1 MSPQPGSY
9 NWTQVAWDDDD
20 DFADRMSREASIYVG
35 APPENTWGLLES
47 SESHR
52 GYLDAKTANA
62 VAEIEK
68 RAGRTLRFREADV
81 GRGASGSGTVVAI
94 VEAVAVAGGAAA
106 AVRETARLVRWSYQ
120 RIARAKGRRPMISL
134 GAAEH
139 LAMADLI
146 DRVDAVPRLLGSGDM
161 NSNNQ
166 DRAFTGGDAFFV
178 VLATESEL
186 HHYHVS
192 AYGEVYYIGTSP
204 LIPNFMEEP
213 SPPYWA
219 GGDGEGRQS
228 LWLALR
234 YRLWKIRASSWLHRR
249 LGRRW
254 RR

>member
-1 MSPQPGSY
+1 MSPQPGSH

-20 DFADRMSREASIYVG
+20 DFADRMSREALIYVG
-35 APPENTWGLLES
+35 APPEDTWGSLES

-52 GYLDAKTANA
+52 EYLDADTASA
-62 VAEIEK
+62 VAEIEE
-68 RAGRTLRFREADV
+68 RAGRTLRFREADA

-94 VEAVAVAGGAAA
+94 VEAVAVTGGAAA
-106 AVRETARLVRWSYQ
+106 ATREAARLVRWAY
-120 RIARAKGRRPMISL
+120 RKIASARGRRPMISL

-178 VLATESEL
+178 VLTTESEL

-204 LIPNFMEEP
+204 LIPNFMEAEP

-219 GGDGEGRQS
+219 GGDLEDD
-228 LWLALR
+228 
-234 YRLWKIRASSWLHRR
+234 
-249 LGRRW
+249 
-254 RR
+254 